1 MAPDPGQSDA
11 VRLEGQVAIITG
23 GAAGLGLAYARRFLE
38 EGARVL
44 VADIVDPSAAAKE
57 LERSGEVHAVR
68 VDVASARSVEAMVAA
83 AVKHF
88 GGVDILVNN
97 AALFAGLA
105 PTPFEQIEEAEW
117 DRLMAVNVKGVWLCC
132 RAVAP
137 VMKARRSGRIVNI
150 ASAIV
155 AKGTPLLMH
164 YVASKGAVI
173 AMTRVLARELGDH
186 GIAVNALAPGLI
198 MSDTARAN
206 ADLTGFQAQQVIAS
220 RAFKREAV
228 ADDVVGAAVFLASAD
243 SAFITGQT
251 LIVDGGSVF
260 L

>member
-1 MAPDPGQSDA
+1 MACGAGQSDA

-44 VADIVDPSAAAKE
+44 IADIVDPAAAAKE

-68 VDVASARSVEAMVAA
+68 TDVASASSVEAMVDAA
-83 AVKHF
+83 MKRF
-88 GGVDILVNN
+88 GRVDVLINN

-105 PTPFEQIEEAEW
+105 PTPFEQIAEAEW
-117 DRLMAVNVKGVWLCC
+117 DRLMAVNVKGLWLCC
-132 RAVAP
+132 RSVAP
-137 VMKARRSGRIVNI
+137 VMKGQRSGRIINI

-173 AMTRVLARELGDH
+173 AMTRVLARELGEH

>member
-1 MAPDPGQSDA
+1 MK
-11 VRLEGQVAIITG
+11 LEDKVAIITG
-23 GAAGLGLAYARRFLE
+23 GAAGLGLAYASRFLE
-38 EGARVL
+38 EGARVVIAD
-44 VADIVDPSAAAKE
+44 VADAAPALRE
-57 LERSGEVHAVR
+57 LGHPAETHAVR
-68 VDVASARSVEAMVAA
+68 TDVASATAVEAMVAET
-83 AVKHF
+83 VQRF
-88 GGVDILVNN
+88 GRVDILVNN
-97 AALFAGLA
+97 AAVFAGLI
-105 PTPFEQIEEAEW
+105 PTPFEQIAEAEW

-137 VMKARRSGRIVNI
+137 VMKAQRAGRIINV

-164 YVASKGAVI
+164 YIASKGAVI
-173 AMTRVLARELGDH
+173 AMTRTLARELGDH

-228 ADDVVGAAVFLASAD
+228 ADDVVGAAVFLASSD

>member
-1 MAPDPGQSDA
+1 MASGAGQSGA
-11 VRLEGQVAIITG
+11 VRLGGQVAIITG

-44 VADIVDPSAAAKE
+44 IADIVDPAAAAKE

-68 VDVASARSVEAMVAA
+68 TDVASALSVEAMVDA
-83 AVKHF
+83 AVKRF
-88 GGVDILVNN
+88 GRVDVLVNN

-105 PTPFEQIEEAEW
+105 PTPFEHIEEAEW

-137 VMKARRSGRIVNI
+137 VMKKQRSGRIINI

-173 AMTRVLARELGDH
+173 AMTRVLARELGEH

-206 ADLTGFQAQQVIAS
+206 ADLTGFQGPQVIAS

>member
-1 MAPDPGQSDA
+1 MASGAGQSDA
-11 VRLEGQVAIITG
+11 VRLGGQVAIITG

-44 VADIVDPSAAAKE
+44 IADIVDPAAAAKE
-57 LERSGEVHAVR
+57 LERCGEVHAVR
-68 VDVASARSVEAMVAA
+68 TDVASPVSVDAMIGA
-83 AVKHF
+83 AVQRF
-88 GGVDILVNN
+88 GRVDILVNN

-105 PTPFEQIEEAEW
+105 PMPFEQIAETEW

-137 VMKARRSGRIVNI
+137 VMKGQRSGRIINI

-173 AMTRVLARELGDH
+173 AMTRVLARELGEH

-206 ADLTGFQAQQVIAS
+206 PDLTGFQAPLVIAS

>member
-1 MAPDPGQSDA
+1 
-11 VRLEGQVAIITG
+11 
-23 GAAGLGLAYARRFLE
+23 
-38 EGARVL
+38 
-44 VADIVDPSAAAKE
+44 
-57 LERSGEVHAVR
+57 
-68 VDVASARSVEAMVAA
+68 MVGA
-83 AVKHF
+83 AVKRF
-88 GGVDILVNN
+88 GRVDIPVNN

-117 DRLMAVNVKGVWLCC
+117 DRLMAVNVKGVWLCS

-137 VMKARRSGRIVNI
+137 VMKSQRSGRIINI
-150 ASAIV
+150 ASGIV
-155 AKGTPLLMH
+155 AIGTPLLMH

-173 AMTRVLARELGDH
+173 AMTRVLARELGEH

-206 ADLTGFQAQQVIAS
+206 ADLTGFQAPQVIAS
-220 RAFKREAV
+220 RAFKREGV

-260 L
+260 LEAPSPCPLPSGARGSNSLSLTEGEGRGEGANYSTPRVATRSPEATAAKVVERTK

>member
-1 MAPDPGQSDA
+1 M
-11 VRLEGQVAIITG
+11 RLQNQVAIITG
-23 GAAGLGLAYARRFLE
+23 GAAGLGLAYARRFLA
-38 EGARVL
+38 EGARVVL
-44 VADIVDPSAAAKE
+44 ADIVDAAPARRE
-57 LERSGEVHAVR
+57 LGHEDRVHAVR
-68 VDVASARSVEAMVAA
+68 TDVASAAAVEAMVAE
-83 AVKHF
+83 AVQRF
-88 GGVDILVNN
+88 GRVDVLVNN

-105 PTPFEQIEEAEW
+105 PTPFEKIDEAEW

-137 VMKARRSGRIVNI
+137 IMKAQGGGRIVNV

-173 AMTRVLARELGDH
+173 AMTRVLARELGEH

>member
-1 MAPDPGQSDA
+1 MVAEA
-11 VRLEGQVAIITG
+11 VQ
-23 GAAGLGLAYARRFLE
+23 RF
-38 EGARVL
+38 G
-44 VADIVDPSAAAKE
+44 
-57 LERSGEVHAVR
+57 R
-68 VDVASARSVEAMVAA
+68 VDV
-83 AVKHF
+83 
-88 GGVDILVNN
+88 LVNN

-105 PTPFEQIEEAEW
+105 PTPFEKIDEAEW

-137 VMKARRSGRIVNI
+137 IMKAQGGGRIVNV

-173 AMTRVLARELGDH
+173 AMTRVLAREMGEH

>member
-1 MAPDPGQSDA
+1 VKLKDRVG
-11 VRLEGQVAIITG
+11 IITG
-23 GAAGLGLAYARRFLE
+23 GAAGLGLAYARRFLA
-38 EGARVL
+38 EGARV
-44 VADIVDPSAAAKE
+44 VIADIADPARALDE
-57 LERSGEVHAVR
+57 LGRAGEVHAVR
-68 VDVASARSVEAMVAA
+68 ADVASAADVHDMVAE
-83 AVKHF
+83 AVKRF
-88 GGVDILVNN
+88 GRVDVLVNN

-117 DRLMAVNVKGVWLCC
+117 DRLMAVNVKGIWLCC

-137 VMKARRSGRIVNI
+137 VMRAQRSGRIINI

-173 AMTRVLARELGDH
+173 AMTRVLARELGEH

-220 RAFKREAV
+220 RAFRREAV
-228 ADDVVGAAVFLASAD
+228 ADDVVGAAVFLASDD

>member
-1 MAPDPGQSDA
+1 MVSGAGQSDA
-11 VRLEGQVAIITG
+11 VRLGGQVAIITG

-44 VADIVDPSAAAKE
+44 IADIVDPAAAAK
-57 LERSGEVHAVR
+57 EVHAVR
-68 VDVASARSVEAMVAA
+68 TDVASPVSVDAMIGVA
-83 AVKHF
+83 VQRF
-88 GGVDILVNN
+88 GRVDILVNN

-105 PTPFEQIEEAEW
+105 PMPFEQIAETEW

-137 VMKARRSGRIVNI
+137 VMKGQRSGRIINI

-173 AMTRVLARELGDH
+173 AMTRVLARELGEH

-206 ADLTGFQAQQVIAS
+206 PDLTGFQAPLVIAS

>member
-1 MAPDPGQSDA
+1 MK
-11 VRLEGQVAIITG
+11 LEDKVAIITG
-23 GAAGLGLAYARRFLE
+23 GAAGLGLAYASRFLE
-38 EGARVL
+38 EGARV
-44 VADIVDPSAAAKE
+44 VIADVVDAAPALRE
-57 LERSGEVHAVR
+57 LGRPAETHAVR
-68 VDVASARSVEAMVAA
+68 TDVASANAVEAMVAET
-83 AVKHF
+83 VQRF
-88 GGVDILVNN
+88 GRVDILVNN
-97 AALFAGLA
+97 AAVFAGLI
-105 PTPFEQIEEAEW
+105 PTPFEQIAEAEW

-137 VMKARRSGRIVNI
+137 VMKAQRAGRIINV

-164 YVASKGAVI
+164 YIASKGAVI
-173 AMTRVLARELGDH
+173 AMTRTLARELGDH

-228 ADDVVGAAVFLASAD
+228 ADDVVGAAVFLASSD

>member
-1 MAPDPGQSDA
+1 M
-11 VRLEGQVAIITG
+11 RLQNQVAIITG
-23 GAAGLGLAYARRFLE
+23 GAAGLGLAYARRFLA
-38 EGARVL
+38 EGARVVL
-44 VADIVDPSAAAKE
+44 ADIVDAAPALRE
-57 LERSGEVHAVR
+57 LGHEDRVHAVR
-68 VDVASARSVEAMVAA
+68 TDVASAAAVEAMVAEA
-83 AVKHF
+83 MQRF
-88 GGVDILVNN
+88 GRVDVDVLVNN
-97 AALFAGLA
+97 AALFASLA
-105 PTPFEQIEEAEW
+105 PTPFEKIDDDEW

-137 VMKARRSGRIVNI
+137 IMKAQGGGRIINV

-173 AMTRVLARELGDH
+173 AMTRVLARELGEH

>member
-1 MAPDPGQSDA
+1 
-11 VRLEGQVAIITG
+11 
-23 GAAGLGLAYARRFLE
+23 
-38 EGARVL
+38 
-44 VADIVDPSAAAKE
+44 
-57 LERSGEVHAVR
+57 
-68 VDVASARSVEAMVAA
+68 MVGA
-83 AVKHF
+83 AVKRF
-88 GGVDILVNN
+88 GRVDIPVNN

-117 DRLMAVNVKGVWLCC
+117 DRLMAVDVKGVWLCS

-137 VMKARRSGRIVNI
+137 VMKSQRSGRIINI

-155 AKGTPLLMH
+155 AIGTPLLMH

-173 AMTRVLARELGDH
+173 AMTRVLARELGEH

-206 ADLTGFQAQQVIAS
+206 ADLTGFQAPQVIAS
-220 RAFKREAV
+220 RAFKREGV

-260 L
+260 LEAPSPCPLPSGARGSNSLSLTEGEGRGEGANYSTPRVATRSPEATAAKVVERTK

>member
-1 MAPDPGQSDA
+1 MKLADKVG
-11 VRLEGQVAIITG
+11 IITG

-38 EGARVL
+38 EGARIL
-44 VADIVDPSAAAKE
+44 IADIVDPTAA
-57 LERSGEVHAVR
+57 LEGLGRLGEVHAVR
-68 VDVASARSVEAMVAA
+68 ADVASAAAVEAMAA
-83 AVKHF
+83 DAVRRF
-88 GGVDILVNN
+88 GRVDILVNN
-97 AALFAGLA
+97 AAIFAGLA
-105 PTPFEQIEEAEW
+105 PTPFEQIPEAEW

-137 VMKARRSGRIVNI
+137 VMKAQRSGRIINI

-155 AKGTPLLMH
+155 AKGTPYLMH

-173 AMTRVLARELGDH
+173 AMTRVLARELGEH

-228 ADDVVGAAVFLASAD
+228 ADDVVGAAVFLASDD

>member
-1 MAPDPGQSDA
+1 MRGASSPRALAWSSPTLSTRRPRCESSDT
-11 VRLEGQVAIITG
+11 RTECT
-23 GAAGLGLAYARRFLE
+23 
-38 EGARVL
+38 
-44 VADIVDPSAAAKE
+44 PSAPTSPPPPPWRPWSRRRCSASGAWTCSSTTR
-57 LERSGEVHAVR
+57 RSSRA
-68 VDVASARSVEAMVAA
+68 
-83 AVKHF
+83 
-88 GGVDILVNN
+88 
-97 AALFAGLA
+97 LA
-105 PTPFEQIEEAEW
+105 PTPFEKIDEAEW

-137 VMKARRSGRIVNI
+137 IMKAQGGGRIVNV

-173 AMTRVLARELGDH
+173 AMTRVLARELGEH

>member
-1 MAPDPGQSDA
+1 MKLQN
-11 VRLEGQVAIITG
+11 QVAIITG
-23 GAAGLGLAYARRFLE
+23 GAAGLGLAYARRFLA

-44 VADIVDPSAAAKE
+44 IADIVDAAPALRE
-57 LERSGEVHAVR
+57 LGREAPVHAVR
-68 VDVASARSVEAMVAA
+68 ADVASASSVEAMVAD
-83 AVKHF
+83 AVQRF
-88 GGVDILVNN
+88 GRVDILVNN
-97 AALFAGLA
+97 AALFASLA
-105 PTPFEQIEEAEW
+105 PTPFEKIDEAEW

-137 VMKARRSGRIVNI
+137 IMKVQGSGRIVNV

-155 AKGTPLLMH
+155 AKGTPFLMH

-206 ADLTGFQAQQVIAS
+206 PDLTGFQAQQVIAS
-220 RAFKREAV
+220 RAFKREAIV
-228 ADDVVGAAVFLASAD
+228 DDVVGAAVFLASTD

>member
-1 MAPDPGQSDA
+1 MKLKDRVG
-11 VRLEGQVAIITG
+11 IITG

-38 EGARVL
+38 EGARV
-44 VADIVDPSAAAKE
+44 VIADIVDPAPALRE
-57 LERSGEVHAVR
+57 LGRAGEVHAVR
-68 VDVASARSVEAMVAA
+68 ADVASAAAVEAMAA
-83 AVKHF
+83 EAVRRF
-88 GGVDILVNN
+88 GRIDVLVNN

-105 PTPFEQIEEAEW
+105 PTPFEQIEESEW

-137 VMKARRSGRIVNI
+137 VMKAQRSGRIINI

-164 YVASKGAVI
+164 YVASKGAVV

-198 MSDTARAN
+198 MSDTARTN

-228 ADDVVGAAVFLASAD
+228 ADDVVGAAVFLASDD

>member
-1 MAPDPGQSDA
+1 M
-11 VRLEGQVAIITG
+11 RLKDQVAIITG
-23 GAAGLGLAYARRFLE
+23 GAAGLGLAYARRFLN

-44 VADIVDPSAAAKE
+44 IADIVDPGPALKE
-57 LERSGEVHAVR
+57 LGGGGEVHALR
-68 VDVASARSVEAMVAA
+68 ADVASASSVDAMIAE

-88 GGVDILVNN
+88 GRVDVLVNN

-105 PTPFEQIEEAEW
+105 PTPFEQIDEAEW

-137 VMKARRSGRIVNI
+137 LMKAQRSGRIINI

-173 AMTRVLARELGDH
+173 AMTRVLARELGEH

-206 ADLTGFQAQQVIAS
+206 ADLTGFQAQQVVAS

-228 ADDVVGAAVFLASAD
+228 ADDVVGAAVFLASED

>member
-1 MAPDPGQSDA
+1 MAPGAGQSDA

-23 GAAGLGLAYARRFLE
+23 GAGGLGLAYARRFLE

-44 VADIVDPSAAAKE
+44 IADIVDPTTAAKE

-68 VDVASARSVEAMVAA
+68 VDVASALSVEAMVGA
-83 AVKHF
+83 AVKRF
-88 GGVDILVNN
+88 GRVDILVNN
-97 AALFAGLA
+97 AALFAGLV
-105 PTPFEQIEEAEW
+105 PTPFEQIEEDAW

-137 VMKARRSGRIVNI
+137 VMKGQGAGRIINV

-173 AMTRVLARELGDH
+173 AMTRVLARELGEH
-186 GIAVNALAPGLI
+186 GVAVNALAPGLI

-206 ADLTGFQAQQVIAS
+206 ADLTGFQAPQVIAS

-228 ADDVVGAAVFLASAD
+228 ADDVVGAAVFLASPD

>member
-1 MAPDPGQSDA
+1 MAPPAGQSDA
-11 VRLEGQVAIITG
+11 VKLDGQVAIITG

-44 VADIVDPSAAAKE
+44 IADIVDPSPALKDLAP
-57 LERSGEVHAVR
+57 LGEVHAVR
-68 VDVASARSVEAMVAA
+68 ADVSSATSVEAMVAE
-83 AVKHF
+83 AVQRF
-88 GGVDILVNN
+88 GTVDVLVNN
-97 AALFAGLA
+97 AALFAGLT
-105 PTPFEQIEEAEW
+105 PTPFEQIDEAEW

-137 VMKARRSGRIVNI
+137 VMKAQRSGRIINI

-155 AKGTPLLMH
+155 AKGTPFLMH

-173 AMTRVLARELGDH
+173 AMTRVLARELGEH

-206 ADLTGFQAQQVIAS
+206 ADLTGFQSQQVIAS
-220 RAFKREAV
+220 RAFKRDAV

>member
-1 MAPDPGQSDA
+1 VAREDRSSVKLQN
-11 VRLEGQVAIITG
+11 QVAIITG
-23 GAAGLGLAYARRFLE
+23 GAAGLGLAYARRFLA

-44 VADIVDPSAAAKE
+44 IADTVDAAPALRE
-57 LERSGEVHAVR
+57 LGREAPVHAVR
-68 VDVASARSVEAMVAA
+68 ADVASASSVEAMVAD
-83 AVKHF
+83 AVQRF
-88 GGVDILVNN
+88 GRVDILVNN
-97 AALFAGLA
+97 AALFASLA
-105 PTPFEQIEEAEW
+105 PTPFEKIDEAEW

-137 VMKARRSGRIVNI
+137 IMKALGSGRIVNV

-155 AKGTPLLMH
+155 AKGTPFLMH

-173 AMTRVLARELGDH
+173 AMTRVLARELGEH

>member
-1 MAPDPGQSDA
+1 MAPGAGQSDA

-23 GAAGLGLAYARRFLE
+23 GAGGLGLAYARRFLE

-44 VADIVDPSAAAKE
+44 IADIVDPTTAA
-57 LERSGEVHAVR
+57 ERSGEVHAVR
-68 VDVASARSVEAMVAA
+68 VDVASARSVEAMVGA
-83 AVKHF
+83 AVKRF
-88 GGVDILVNN
+88 GRVDILVNN
-97 AALFAGLA
+97 AALFAGLV
-105 PTPFEQIEEAEW
+105 PTPFEQIEEDAW

-137 VMKARRSGRIVNI
+137 VMKGQGAGRIINV

-173 AMTRVLARELGDH
+173 AMTRVLARELGEH
-186 GIAVNALAPGLI
+186 GVAVNALAPGLI

-206 ADLTGFQAQQVIAS
+206 ADLTGFQAPQVIAS

-228 ADDVVGAAVFLASAD
+228 ADDVVGAAVFLASPD

>member
-1 MAPDPGQSDA
+1 MKLQN
-11 VRLEGQVAIITG
+11 QVAIITG
-23 GAAGLGLAYARRFLE
+23 GAAGLGLAYARRFLA

-44 VADIVDPSAAAKE
+44 IADIVDAAPALRE
-57 LERSGEVHAVR
+57 LGREASVHAVR
-68 VDVASARSVEAMVAA
+68 ADVASASSVEAMVAD
-83 AVKHF
+83 AVQRF
-88 GGVDILVNN
+88 GRVDILVNN
-97 AALFAGLA
+97 AALFASLA
-105 PTPFEQIEEAEW
+105 PTPFEKIDEAEW

-137 VMKARRSGRIVNI
+137 IMKAQGSGRIVNV

-155 AKGTPLLMH
+155 AKGTPFLMH

-173 AMTRVLARELGDH
+173 AMTRVLARELGEH

-206 ADLTGFQAQQVIAS
+206 PDLTGFQAQQVIAS
-220 RAFKREAV
+220 RAFKREAIV
-228 ADDVVGAAVFLASAD
+228 DDVVGAAVFLASTD

-251 LIVDGGSVF
+251 LIADGGTTIGG
-260 L
+260 

>member
-1 MAPDPGQSDA
+1 

-23 GAAGLGLAYARRFLE
+23 GAAGLGRAYARRFLE
-38 EGARVL
+38 EGARV
-44 VADIVDPSAAAKE
+44 VIADIVDPSAAATE

-68 VDVASARSVEAMVAA
+68 ADVSSAASVDAMVTA
-83 AVKHF
+83 AVKRF
-88 GGVDILVNN
+88 GRVDILVNN

-117 DRLMAVNVKGVWLCC
+117 DRLMAVNVKGLWLCC

-137 VMKARRSGRIVNI
+137 VMKAQRSGRIINI

-173 AMTRVLARELGDH
+173 AMTRVLARELGEH

-206 ADLTGFQAQQVIAS
+206 ADLTGLQAQQVIAS